1 MMSVRSLT
9 AVLERAFN
17 MRDGLGREIDYM
29 RISVID
35 SCNLNCYYCNPCKN
49 NEQCRAV
56 NMLSVKKVLCI
67 VRAATRLG
75 ITHFRLTGGEP
86 LLHPQLDEMVSQI
99 KKLPGVSSV
108 SLTTNAVLLAHH
120 TKRLKEAG
128 IDSINVSLDTI
139 DASEYEHITK
149 KPLLDKVEHGIDAA
163 IECGIRVKI
172 NVVLTPQTDVVA
184 LTRYASKKGTD
195 IRFIEM
201 MPVGEGRT
209 NGVEPYEKVIGTL
222 SGVYGQP
229 CYVNTEKSNEINSE
243 FNKYNKAQQTQI
255 EQQAKESTQTYMGRK
270 NTDNGPAE
278 YYIFPGLGIRVGLIQ
293 AIHGKFCDSCNRI
306 RVTADGR
313 FMPCLGSSVTM
324 DLLPDS
330 CDFTDDLTDDL
341 EKDSVIAK
349 ALKAAIKAKPKC
361 HNFSDEEVLQ
371 PESVTYNTNKNNE
384 SENAVTYK
392 KTTEIKTTEIKAAG
406 ADAAR
411 NMSRIGG

>member
-1 MMSVRSLT
+1 MSARFLT
-9 AVLERAFN
+9 AVSGRVFN
-17 MRDGLGREIDYM
+17 MRDRFGREIDYM

-35 SCNLNCYYCNPCKN
+35 SCNLNCYYCNPQDN
-49 NEQCRAV
+49 NKKCQAI
-56 NMLSVKKVLCI
+56 NILSVKKVLCI

-86 LLHPQLDEMVSQI
+86 LLHPQIDEMVSQI
-99 KKLPGVSSV
+99 KKIPGVRSV
-108 SLTTNAVLLAHH
+108 SLTTNAVLLAQR

-139 DASEYEHITK
+139 DASEYECITQ
-149 KPLLDKVEHGIDAA
+149 KPLLKEVENGIEAA
-163 IECGIRVKI
+163 IACGIRVKI
-172 NVVLTPQTDVVA
+172 NAVLTPQTDVVA
-184 LTRYASKKGTD
+184 LTRYAAKKGTD

-201 MPVGEGRT
+201 MPVGEGHT
-209 NGVEPYEKVIGTL
+209 NGVEPYEKVIGAL
-222 SGVYGQP
+222 SEVYGAP
-229 CYVNTEKSNEINSE
+229 YCVNTENRKEIKLE
-243 FNKYNKAQQTQI
+243 H
-255 EQQAKESTQTYMGRK
+255 K
-270 NTDNGPAE
+270 NPDNGPAE

-293 AIHGKFCDSCNRI
+293 AIHGKFCNTCNRI

-313 FMPCLGSSVTM
+313 LMPCLGSSVTM

-341 EKDSVIAK
+341 EKDSVIAQ

-371 PESVTYNTNKNNE
+371 PESVMYNTNKNNE

>member
-1 MMSVRSLT
+1 MMSARFLT

-17 MRDGLGREIDYM
+17 MRDGFGREIDYM

-35 SCNLNCYYCNPCKN
+35 SCNLNCYYCNPCDN
-49 NEQCRAV
+49 NEHCHAI

-108 SLTTNAVLLAHH
+108 SLTTNAVLLAQR

-139 DASEYEHITK
+139 DASEYECITQ
-149 KPLLDKVEHGIDAA
+149 KPLLKEVEDGIEAA
-163 IECGIRVKI
+163 IACGIRVKI
-172 NVVLTPQTDVVA
+172 NAVLTPQTDVVA
-184 LTRYASKKGTD
+184 LTRYAAKKGTD

-201 MPVGEGRT
+201 MPVGEGHT
-209 NGVEPYEKVIGTL
+209 NGVEPYEKVIGAL
-222 SGVYGQP
+222 SEVYGAP
-229 CYVNTEKSNEINSE
+229 CCVNTERTRKINS
-243 FNKYNKAQQTQI
+243 
-255 EQQAKESTQTYMGRK
+255 GHK
-270 NTDNGPAE
+270 NPDNGPAE

-313 FMPCLGSSVTM
+313 LMPCLGSSVTM

-330 CDFTDDLTDDL
+330 CDLTDDL
-341 EKDSVIAK
+341 EKDSVIAQ

-371 PESVTYNTNKNNE
+371 PESVMYNTNKNNE

-392 KTTEIKTTEIKAAG
+392 KMTEIKMTEIKATG

>member
-1 MMSVRSLT
+1 MMSARFLT

-17 MRDGLGREIDYM
+17 MRDGFGREIDYM

-35 SCNLNCYYCNPCKN
+35 SCNLNCYYCNPCDN
-49 NEQCRAV
+49 NEHCHAI

-67 VRAATRLG
+67 VRAAIRLG

-139 DASEYEHITK
+139 DASEYECITQ
-149 KPLLDKVEHGIDAA
+149 KPLLKEVENGIEAA

-172 NVVLTPQTDVVA
+172 NAVLTPQTDVVA
-184 LTRYASKKGTD
+184 LTRYAAKKGTD

-201 MPVGEGRT
+201 MPVGEGHT
-209 NGVEPYEKVIGTL
+209 NGVEPYEKVIGAL
-222 SGVYGQP
+222 SEVYGEP
-229 CYVNTEKSNEINSE
+229 CCVNTENRKEIKLE
-243 FNKYNKAQQTQI
+243 H
-255 EQQAKESTQTYMGRK
+255 K
-270 NTDNGPAE
+270 NPDNGPAE
-278 YYIFPGLGIRVGLIQ
+278 YYIFTGLGIRVGLIQ

-313 FMPCLGSSVTM
+313 LMPCLGSNVTM

-330 CDFTDDLTDDL
+330 CDFTDDL
-341 EKDSVIAK
+341 EKDSVIVQ
-349 ALKAAIKAKPKC
+349 ALRAAIKAKPKC

-371 PESVTYNTNKNNE
+371 PESVMYNTNKNNE

-392 KTTEIKTTEIKAAG
+392 KTTEIKTTEIKAA
-406 ADAAR
+406 DVNAAR

>member
-1 MMSVRSLT
+1 MSARFLT
-9 AVLERAFN
+9 VVLERAFN
-17 MRDGLGREIDYM
+17 MRDGFGREIDYM

-35 SCNLNCYYCNPCKN
+35 SCNLNCYYCNPCDN
-49 NEQCRAV
+49 NEHCHAI

-67 VRAATRLG
+67 VRAAIRLG

-108 SLTTNAVLLAHH
+108 SLTTNAVLLAQR

-139 DASEYEHITK
+139 DASEYECITQ
-149 KPLLDKVEHGIDAA
+149 KPLLKEVENGIEAA
-163 IECGIRVKI
+163 IACGIRVKI

-184 LTRYASKKGTD
+184 LTRYAAKKGTD

-201 MPVGEGRT
+201 MPVGEGHT

-222 SGVYGQP
+222 SEVYGEP
-229 CYVNTEKSNEINSE
+229 CCVNTERTRKINS
-243 FNKYNKAQQTQI
+243 
-255 EQQAKESTQTYMGRK
+255 GHK
-270 NTDNGPAE
+270 NPDNGPAE

-313 FMPCLGSSVTM
+313 LMPCLGSNVTM

-341 EKDSVIAK
+341 EKDSVIAQ
-349 ALKAAIKAKPKC
+349 ALRAAIKAKPKC

-392 KTTEIKTTEIKAAG
+392 KMTEIKTTEIKAA
-406 ADAAR
+406 DVNAAR

>member
-1 MMSVRSLT
+1 MYARFLT

-17 MRDGLGREIDYM
+17 MRDGFGREIDYM

-49 NEQCRAV
+49 NEHCRAV

-67 VRAATRLG
+67 VRAAIRLG

-99 KKLPGVSSV
+99 KKLPGVSSI
-108 SLTTNAVLLAHH
+108 SLTTNAVLLAQR

-139 DASEYEHITK
+139 DASEYECITQ
-149 KPLLDKVEHGIDAA
+149 KPLLKEVEDGIDAA

-172 NVVLTPQTDVVA
+172 NAVLTPQTDVVA

-201 MPVGEGRT
+201 MPVGEGHT
-209 NGVEPYEKVIGTL
+209 NGVEPYEKVIGAL
-222 SGVYGQP
+222 SEVYGEP
-229 CYVNTEKSNEINSE
+229 CCVNTENRKEIKLE
-243 FNKYNKAQQTQI
+243 H
-255 EQQAKESTQTYMGRK
+255 K
-270 NTDNGPAE
+270 NPDNGPAE

-313 FMPCLGSSVTM
+313 LMPCLGSSVTM

-341 EKDSVIAK
+341 EKDSVIAQ
-349 ALKAAIKAKPKC
+349 ALKTAINAKPKC

-371 PESVTYNTNKNNE
+371 PESVMYNTNENNE

-392 KTTEIKTTEIKAAG
+392 KTTEIKTTEIKAA
-406 ADAAR
+406 DVNAAR